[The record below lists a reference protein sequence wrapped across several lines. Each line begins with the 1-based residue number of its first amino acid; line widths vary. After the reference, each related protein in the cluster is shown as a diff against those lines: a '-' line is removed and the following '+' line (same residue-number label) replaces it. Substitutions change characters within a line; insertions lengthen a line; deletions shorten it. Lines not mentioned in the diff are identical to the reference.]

1 MCGVGD
7 LLGTLLV
14 LHKEDTSPGWLV
26 NASENSSHFTW
37 PDCYFFTVCFVYLEK
52 LRLVSTLFNVT
63 LTSYGIVH
71 GTNRLSNE
79 LVVIIY
85 RYDFKNLLHVAK
97 TYGSASA
104 KVYHVGKKFKTL
116 FILCFGT
123 ERHLFHLRLFKIY
136 SVQRHR
142 ASYWLINN

>member
-1 MCGVGD
+1 MTCHCFRKLISFHLAG
-7 LLGTLLV
+7 LLF
-14 LHKEDTSPGWLV
+14 LHCVFCLPREIKIGEYP
-26 NASENSSHFTW
+26 
-37 PDCYFFTVCFVYLEK
+37 
-52 LRLVSTLFNVT
+52 FNVT

-104 KVYHVGKKFKTL
+104 
-116 FILCFGT
+116 
-123 ERHLFHLRLFKIY
+123 
-136 SVQRHR
+136 
-142 ASYWLINN
+142 

>member
-1 MCGVGD
+1 M
-7 LLGTLLV
+7 
-14 LHKEDTSPGWLV
+14 
-26 NASENSSHFTW
+26 
-37 PDCYFFTVCFVYLEK
+37 CFVYLEK

-104 KVYHVGKKFKTL
+104 YVYHVGKKIKTL
-116 FILCFGT
+116 FIL
-123 ERHLFHLRLFKIY
+123 
-136 SVQRHR
+136 
-142 ASYWLINN
+142 

>member
-71 GTNRLSNE
+71 GTNRLPNE

-104 KVYHVGKKFKTL
+104 YVYHVGKKFKTL
-116 FILCFGT
+116 FIL
-123 ERHLFHLRLFKIY
+123 
-136 SVQRHR
+136 
-142 ASYWLINN
+142 

>member
-52 LRLVSTLFNVT
+52 LRLVSTLFNAT

-97 TYGSASA
+97 TYGSALA
-104 KVYHVGKKFKTL
+104 YVYHVGKKFKTL
-116 FILCFGT
+116 FIL
-123 ERHLFHLRLFKIY
+123 
-136 SVQRHR
+136 
-142 ASYWLINN
+142 